1 MAYTGPVTKVFTMD
15 SLVALPLPSLHEM
28 TEWDRATIA
37 GGIPSLDLMERAGN
51 GIFQEVIAFRS
62 RAQLSGQV
70 LILCG
75 PGNNGGDGLVVARLL
90 RSHGTSCRVIV
101 AGAARYSADFL
112 SNARR
117 VIESG
122 GEVAVLGPPE
132 VSSVWGGVP
141 IDRAECERMVASSD
155 TIIDSLL
162 GTGQREAPSG
172 EIRALVEIVERS
184 ATRGRVI
191 SVDIPT
197 GVNGESG
204 AVFSPGIKADLTV
217 AIQFMKRGLAQY
229 PARERCGDVVAVDI
243 GIKPSTK
250 AAFSLLSEE
259 CVVLP
264 RREASA
270 HKGDFGH
277 VTVIGGS
284 HSMPGAPVL
293 TATAALRMGA
303 GWVSLARPV
312 EGVCIPE
319 VMIAPVGSRS
329 GSFNEGHAPAVLQAI
344 QKSSAVVIGPGLGTD
359 QGVLSFLESF
369 FSDQRSIGPFIVV
382 DADALNCI
390 AGSPDIATEFARR
403 RVVLTPHPG
412 EAGRL
417 LGCTS
422 AEVQSD
428 RFAAALEL
436 SERYRAVVVLKGA
449 ASIVF
454 GDHQG
459 YVCPFGTPYLAA
471 PGSGDV
477 LGGIIGTLGGQGLSP
492 VEAACRGVVIHARA
506 GETAHRERGGYLLA
520 SDLIE
525 AFGKV
530 IRFQ

>member
-1 MAYTGPVTKVFTMD
+1 
-15 SLVALPLPSLHEM
+15 
-28 TEWDRATIA
+28 
-37 GGIPSLDLMERAGN
+37 
-51 GIFQEVIAFRS
+51 
-62 RAQLSGQV
+62 
-70 LILCG
+70 
-75 PGNNGGDGLVVARLL
+75 
-90 RSHGTSCRVIV
+90 
-101 AGAARYSADFL
+101 
-112 SNARR
+112 
-117 VIESG
+117 
-122 GEVAVLGPPE
+122 
-132 VSSVWGGVP
+132 VWGGVP
-141 IDRAECERMVASSD
+141 IDRAECERVVASSD
-155 TIIDSLL
+155 TIVDALL

-172 EIRALVEIVERS
+172 EIRALVEIVEQS
-184 ATRGRVI
+184 ATRGKVI

-197 GVNGESG
+197 GVDGDRG
-204 AVFSPGIKADLTV
+204 GVFSPGIRADLTV
-217 AIQFMKRGLAQY
+217 AIQFLKRGLTQF

-243 GIKPSTK
+243 GIKSSTK

-264 RREASA
+264 RRGASA

-277 VTVIGGS
+277 VTVVGGS
-284 HSMPGAPVL
+284 RSMPGAPVL

-319 VMIAPVGSRS
+319 VMIAPVGSSS
-329 GSFNEGHAPAVLQAI
+329 GSFNESHAPAVLQAI
-344 QKSSAVVIGPGLGTD
+344 QKSSAVVLGPGLGTD
-359 QGVLSFLESF
+359 HGASSFLKSF
-369 FSDQRSIGPFIVV
+369 FSDQRSIGPFTVV

-390 AGSPDIATEFARR
+390 AGSPGIATEFARR

-428 RFAAALEL
+428 RFAAAQEL
-436 SERYRAVVVLKGA
+436 SERYRAVIVLKGA
-449 ASIVF
+449 GSIICD
-454 GDHQG
+454 GRQG